1 MKINLKIICVITIII
16 VLLMLS
22 LPIKAE
28 TIIYDTIITTQYK
41 TITINDDLN
50 YKLLTDYKY
59 DVYING
65 NFAGKY
71 SKDELIQIPD
81 NSTILI
87 YVPAPISLDYNSA
100 WDLGKTY
107 FAIAIMFLLT
117 IGISIFVIIYFFNKS
132 LRIRR

>member
-1 MKINLKIICVITIII
+1 MKLKEILIIAGIITI
-16 VLLMLS
+16 LMLS
-22 LPIKAE
+22 FPVKAE
-28 TIIYDTIITTQYK
+28 TIIIYDDIITTQYK

-71 SKDELIQIPD
+71 SKDELIHIPD
-81 NSTILI
+81 NSSILI
-87 YVPAPISLDYNSA
+87 YVPSPISLDYTSA

-117 IGISIFVIIYFFNKS
+117 IGISIFVIIYFFKKT
-132 LRIRR
+132 IRRR